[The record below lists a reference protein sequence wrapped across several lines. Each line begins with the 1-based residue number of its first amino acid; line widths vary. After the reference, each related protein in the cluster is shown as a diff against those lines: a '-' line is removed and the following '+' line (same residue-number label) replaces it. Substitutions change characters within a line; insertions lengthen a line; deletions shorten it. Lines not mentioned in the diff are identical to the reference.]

1 MSIFA
6 ERRILFVDVYNINCK
21 MRNIDWILVHI
32 RGWPPAGGGDLVLGH
47 GGEAGHQSGLG
58 PGQPQQ
64 RVEAA
69 PVLHCGGAGGL
80 RVAASSVHVVCQQL
94 RQQPELEI
102 ESVSGFCIVSRVPQ
116 F

>member
-1 MSIFA
+1 
-6 ERRILFVDVYNINCK
+6 
-21 MRNIDWILVHI
+21 MRNIDWILVQI
-32 RGWPPAGGGDLVLGH
+32 RGWPPVGGGDLVLGH

-102 ESVSGFCIVSRVPQ
+102 ERVCQAFVLLVEFLNFDIGILGKGLKGAILQVS
-116 F
+116 